1 MKNEL
6 TPTALLEQIRAIQTA
21 LASPVYDILGVSSTD
36 IKETMNK
43 KKKAYV
49 DKVHHLSIH
58 PQTRRHKNGYTY
70 KLWVPK
76 VKNKKYITAVT
87 YDGLYEKLYEYYT
100 GGKEEK

>member
-1 MKNEL
+1 M
-6 TPTALLEQIRAIQTA
+6 
-21 LASPVYDILGVSSTD
+21 LGVSSAD

-70 KLWVPK
+70 KLWVTK
-76 VKNKKYITAVT
+76 VL
-87 YDGLYEKLYEYYT
+87 DSEKFISSSSCPFP
-100 GGKEEK
+100 